1 VDEIEGSDALLMVK
15 SSREF
20 LLEVGDQ
27 SNYVF
32 KQTIEASTQQH

>member
-1 VDEIEGSDALLMVK
+1 VDEIDALLMVK